1 MQMRMC
7 LGDSIM
13 RLWRGL
19 SILCLTCLL
28 AAWATTDGHGRGWE
42 RLGERDA
49 DLRVERDKIDVGRR
63 EGRVTVMLYG
73 R

>member
-1 MQMRMC
+1 
-7 LGDSIM
+7 M

-19 SILCLTCLL
+19 SFFCLTCLL
-28 AAWATTDGHGRGWE
+28 AACPTPDGRGRGWE

-49 DLRVERDKIDVGRR
+49 DLRVVHEKIDVGRR
-63 EGRVTVMLYG
+63 EGRATVMLYG